1 MLDKLAGRVYNGISG
16 RVGRARPAKLY
27 YENAILSIVK
37 IDKKN
42 EPKFGSFY
50 NSYSDKAEVQKNT
63 AETEKYNQS
72 HKPLP

>member
-1 MLDKLAGRVYNGISG
+1 MLDKLAGLWYNGISG
-16 RVGRARPAKLY
+16 RSSRGRPAKLY

-37 IDKKN
+37 MHKKN

>member
-42 EPKFGSFY
+42 EPKFGSLVY
-50 NSYSDKAEVQKNT
+50 NSYTDETEKQKHT
-63 AETEKYNQS
+63 AETEKYD
-72 HKPLP
+72 